1 MIFAAHSMTEPTVRD
16 FYTPPAGGGAS
27 NTLHSLNT
35 SSPYDVEAQ
44 RSPHSPRTSRGR
56 RESAVS
62 ATGTDADASARYS
75 VDSSTV
81 AQRRPIRSNTVK
93 HYRNSSPTRP
103 VWEAEPGAE
112 PGIDTAKTEADHP
125 HADLKEDC
133 TITVVDFSDEYME
146 KHTLDNASLE
156 EFLERPREEWATCR
170 WISVN
175 GLSWDVIKLLG
186 NEKNLHRLAIE
197 DLMNTRGRTKADWY
211 SDHAFCKC

>member
-1 MIFAAHSMTEPTVRD
+1 MTEPTVHFD
-16 FYTPPAGGGAS
+16 TPPAGGGAS

-35 SSPYDVEAQ
+35 SNPYDVEAQ

-75 VDSSTV
+75 VDSSTA

-103 VWEAEPGAE
+103 AWEAEPGAE
-112 PGIDTAKTEADHP
+112 PGIDTAKTEADHR
-125 HADLKEDC
+125 HAHLREVREDC
-133 TITVVDFSDEYME
+133 TITVVDFSDDFMKQYALNNE
-146 KHTLDNASLE
+146 SLE